1 MDYEISS
8 HKIDWNEQSQQSQFD
23 CLNSNRLKIA
33 HGIVNSKSIEEKKI
47 AFGR

>member
-8 HKIDWNEQSQQSQFD
+8 HKIDWNEQSQFD